1 MLKNDLFLRALKGE
15 PVRRP
20 PVWMMRQAGRY
31 LPDFMALK
39 NKYDF
44 FTRCQTPELATEIT
58 IMPIDQIGPDAA
70 ILFSDIL
77 VVLQA
82 MQIPVEMKDGIGPW
96 IPNPIKSQ
104 ADVDQ
109 SIVPDIHEHLG
120 YVMEAVKM
128 TKIELNER
136 VPLIGFAGSPWT
148 LLCYAV
154 QGQGSKT
161 FDKAKAFCFSQPEAA
176 HALLQKITDTTILYL
191 KAKVAAGVDAVQ
203 IFDSW
208 GGLLSPEDYQL
219 FSWPYIQQI
228 VHALKD
234 EIPVIVFGKGCWFAL
249 NEMAKSGASALGVDW
264 TCSARNARYL
274 SGGQITLQG
283 NFDPSRLLSPIPEIT
298 EAVYKMINEF
308 GMTHEA
314 AADAVGKSRSSVTN
328 LLRLLLLSDFVKEKL
343 NAKEID
349 MGHARALL
357 SLAPDQQNMICQKII
372 QENLSVRKVE
382 DLINDNLNG
391 KKTKKIL
398 DQKESNKDLKN
409 LEKELSEKLGYTVTI
424 DDKVNNSGQIKI
436 KYRNLD
442 ELDILL
448 KNLQL
453 KV

>member
-1 MLKNDLFLRALKGE
+1 
-15 PVRRP
+15 
-20 PVWMMRQAGRY
+20 
-31 LPDFMALK
+31 
-39 NKYDF
+39 
-44 FTRCQTPELATEIT
+44 
-58 IMPIDQIGPDAA
+58 
-70 ILFSDIL
+70 
-77 VVLQA
+77 
-82 MQIPVEMKDGIGPW
+82 
-96 IPNPIKSQ
+96 
-104 ADVDQ
+104 
-109 SIVPDIHEHLG
+109 
-120 YVMEAVKM
+120 M
-128 TKIELNER
+128 TKEKRLGRGLSALFENELEENKLNED
-136 VPLIGFAGSPWT
+136 VISGESIQEISIDKLISGKFQPRKSFNLESIKELSDSIIEQGLMQPIIVRKADKNLFEIIAGERRWRAAQ
-148 LLCYAV
+148 LAKL
-154 QGQGSKT
+154 KT
-161 FDKAKAFCFSQPEAA
+161 MPAIVRDINDRSASIIALIENMQREDLTALEEAE
-176 HALLQKITDTTILYL
+176 
-191 KAKVAAGVDAVQ
+191 G
-203 IFDSW
+203 
-208 GGLLSPEDYQL
+208 
-219 FSWPYIQQI
+219 IQ
-228 VHALKD
+228 
-234 EIPVIVFGKGCWFAL
+234 
-249 NEMAKSGASALGVDW
+249 
-264 TCSARNARYL
+264 
-274 SGGQITLQG
+274 
-283 NFDPSRLLSPIPEIT
+283 
-298 EAVYKMINEF
+298 KMINEF

-349 MGHARALL
+349 MGHARALV